1 MFEFQT
7 SLKMF
12 NKFDHIWQ
20 KLEVK
25 DKNLALSTEEKLKK
39 MGWLIYILAKQHIFS
54 AHNMH
59 GNHSL
64 PEFAF
69 LILATLQLVVLK
81 ANPAEVDIGILK
93 QATADKEEF
102 VMKYLEATLL
112 SQQN

>member
-1 MFEFQT
+1 MY
-7 SLKMF
+7 

-25 DKNLALSTEEKLKK
+25 DKSMTLNAEERLKK
-39 MGWLIYILAKQHIFS
+39 MGWLIYILSKQHIFE

-69 LILATLQLVVLK
+69 LILATLQLVVLR

-93 QATADKEEF
+93 
-102 VMKYLEATLL
+102 
-112 SQQN
+112 